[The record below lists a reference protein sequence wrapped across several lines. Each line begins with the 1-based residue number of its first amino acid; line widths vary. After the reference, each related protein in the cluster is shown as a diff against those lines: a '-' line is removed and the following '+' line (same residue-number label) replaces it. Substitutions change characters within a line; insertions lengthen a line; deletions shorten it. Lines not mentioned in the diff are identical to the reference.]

1 MLDLEFSIN
10 GRSIGVDAKPYI
22 IAEIGSNF
30 DQSLD
35 LAKQLIDESAAAGAD
50 AVKFQLFQAKEMYP
64 EGTELYDIFKSIEL
78 CPDWL
83 ATLKDHADGC
93 GVHFLASPFDTLS
106 VDRLVEVGV
115 PAMKIASSETTKLGF
130 VEYVAAQ
137 KVPVMMA
144 TGMCDLI
151 DVIEAVNACK
161 RGNNTAVALLQCGTR
176 YPLPSYQANLR
187 VMERFQDIFGGPVG
201 LSDHT
206 EGQVTAIAAVA
217 RGASVIE
224 KHVTLDRNSKGPDHF
239 YAMETKELGPFIRA
253 LHEAQAALGNG
264 EKEMLVEEKEAGR
277 REGLHAAR
285 DLKVGEI
292 ISADDLVVRRP
303 AAGVRA
309 RYFETIIGAKVKHNI
324 TCDQPVLWDDIT
336 PAA

>member
-64 EGTELYDIFKSIEL
+64 EGTELYYIFKFIEL

-161 RGNNTAVALLQCGTR
+161 RGNNTAVARSEEC
-176 YPLPSYQANLR
+176 R
-187 VMERFQDIFGGPVG
+187 VGKGGRSRVS
-201 LSDHT
+201 L
-206 EGQVTAIAAVA
+206 
-217 RGASVIE
+217 
-224 KHVTLDRNSKGPDHF
+224 
-239 YAMETKELGPFIRA
+239 ETCK
-253 LHEAQAALGNG
+253 
-264 EKEMLVEEKEAGR
+264 
-277 REGLHAAR
+277 
-285 DLKVGEI
+285 
-292 ISADDLVVRRP
+292 
-303 AAGVRA
+303 
-309 RYFETIIGAKVKHNI
+309 
-324 TCDQPVLWDDIT
+324 
-336 PAA
+336 